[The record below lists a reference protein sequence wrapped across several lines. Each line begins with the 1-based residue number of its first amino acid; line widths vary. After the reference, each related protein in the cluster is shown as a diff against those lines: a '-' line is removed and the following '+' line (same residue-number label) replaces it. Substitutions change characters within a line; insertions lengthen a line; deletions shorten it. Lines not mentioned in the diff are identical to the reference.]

1 MPSASPASSV
11 GAILNHAYSMMG
23 SSLASK
29 SLQTFGIRSFFKE
42 KWLLPHVWRDP

>member
-1 MPSASPASSV
+1 MSYALSTRKIAP
-11 GAILNHAYSMMG
+11 
-23 SSLASK
+23 K